1 MNIGDVVE
9 HKDKKSSSGYS
20 HDGIY
25 RIMDF
30 CRMKNP
36 STREWVDAVI
46 YRNVRTY
53 EMYVRE
59 KSDFVL
65 KFKVYSKDESKD

>member
-1 MNIGDVVE
+1 MEVGDIVE
-9 HKDKKSSSGYS
+9 HKCKESTSGYS

-36 STREWVDAVI
+36 TTREWVDAVI

-53 EMYVRE
+53 EFYVRE
-59 KSDFVL
+59 KNDFED
-65 KFKVYSKDESKD
+65 KFKVKG

>member
-1 MNIGDVVE
+1 MEVGTVVE
-9 HKDKKSSSGYS
+9 HKDKESTSGYS

-36 STREWVDAVI
+36 TTREWVDAVI
-46 YRNVRTY
+46 YRNIRTY
-53 EMYVRE
+53 DIYVRE
-59 KSDFVL
+59 KNDFEN
-65 KFKVYSKDESKD
+65 KFKVKG

>member
-1 MNIGDVVE
+1 MNIGDAVE
-9 HKDKKSSSGYS
+9 HKDKGSTSGYS

-25 RIMDF
+25 RLMDF

-36 STREWVDAVI
+36 TTREWVDAVI

-65 KFKVYSKDESKD
+65 KFKVYKKDESKD

>member
-1 MNIGDVVE
+1 MEINDAVE
-9 HKDKKSSSGYS
+9 HKYKESTSGYS

-25 RIMDF
+25 RIVDF

-36 STREWVDAVI
+36 TTREWVDGVI

-53 EMYVRE
+53 EIYVRE
-59 KSDFVL
+59 KSDFED
-65 KFKVYSKDESKD
+65 KFKVLKNGSKD

>member
-1 MNIGDVVE
+1 MEVGDVVE
-9 HKDKKSSSGYS
+9 HRDKESSSGYS

-30 CRMKNP
+30 CRMKNT

-65 KFKVYSKDESKD
+65 KFKVYSKNESKD

>member
-1 MNIGDVVE
+1 MEVGNVVE
-9 HKDKKSSSGYS
+9 HKDKESTSGYS

-25 RIMDF
+25 RIIDF

-36 STREWVDAVI
+36 TTREWVDAVI

-59 KSDFVL
+59 KNDFED
-65 KFKVYSKDESKD
+65 KFKIKD

>member
-1 MNIGDVVE
+1 MEVGDIVE
-9 HKDKKSSSGYS
+9 HIDKISKSGYS

-46 YRNVRTY
+46 YRNIRTY
-53 EMYVRE
+53 EMYARE

-65 KFKVYSKDESKD
+65 KFKVYKKDESKD

>member
-1 MNIGDVVE
+1 MEVGTVVE
-9 HKDKKSSSGYS
+9 HKVKESTSGYS

-36 STREWVDAVI
+36 TTREWVDAVI
-46 YRNVRTY
+46 YRNIRTY
-53 EMYVRE
+53 DTYVRE
-59 KSDFVL
+59 KSDFED
-65 KFKVYSKDESKD
+65 KFKVKE

>member
-1 MNIGDVVE
+1 MEIGDIVE
-9 HKDKKSSSGYS
+9 HIKKESSSEYP

-36 STREWVDAVI
+36 TTREWIDAII
-46 YRNVRTY
+46 YRNIKTY
-53 EMYVRE
+53 EMYVRD
-59 KSDFVL
+59 KSDFEQ
-65 KFKVYSKDESKD
+65 KFKVKKQ